1 MVQHDHISSEWLDIS
16 KLELQ
21 PDNLGQLMII
31 HKVDTLISRKK
42 FRQESTPKTKKNL
55 RFDRAP
61 FLFSYT
67 RLVCSSRKPSSWR
80 IFPLPWPKK
89 SEANLVWCWTDIFLY
104 HYLVVLNVKIRIR
117 FFGHLRALGTV
128 RIFWKYEL
136 KRVKTSHAL
145 WLNRSQK
152 SNAENSVLPENSNFL
167 DVSVNIS
174 RIRTSYMVP
183 LSQACSKRPGGHIEL
198 PKSYIYPV

>member
-1 MVQHDHISSEWLDIS
+1 MVQHEHISSEWLDIS

-21 PDNLGQLMII
+21 PDNLGQFMII

-55 RFDRAP
+55 PWEHAP

-67 RLVCSSRKPSSWR
+67 RLVCSSRKPLSWR
-80 IFPLPWPKK
+80 IFPLLWPKK

-104 HYLVVLNVKIRIR
+104 HYLVVLNVKIRNC
-117 FFGHLRALGTV
+117 FLGTLPALGTV
-128 RIFWKYEL
+128 RRSWKDEL
-136 KRVKTSHAL
+136 NRVKTSHPL

-152 SNAENSVLPENSNFL
+152 SSPENSFLPENSNFQ

-174 RIRTSYMVP
+174 RTRTS
-183 LSQACSKRPGGHIEL
+183 
-198 PKSYIYPV
+198 

>member
-55 RFDRAP
+55 RFEIAP
-61 FLFSYT
+61 FLLGYT
-67 RLVCSSRKPSSWR
+67 RLAYSSRKPSSWR
-80 IFPLPWPKK
+80 IFPLLWPKK

-104 HYLVVLNVKIRIR
+104 HYLVVLNVKIRNC
-117 FFGHLRALGTV
+117 FLGTLPALGTA
-128 RIFWKYEL
+128 RISWEYEL
-136 KRVKTSHAL
+136 NRVKTSHARDNPHTSANPQHL
-145 WLNRSQK
+145 DLLPVLFRLLPPHRSTHGAWHLARGLCRWAPAAIQ
-152 SNAENSVLPENSNFL
+152 
-167 DVSVNIS
+167 
-174 RIRTSYMVP
+174 
-183 LSQACSKRPGGHIEL
+183 
-198 PKSYIYPV
+198 